1 MLYARMM
8 QADEPGY
15 RAFQDNYDILAIG
28 IQSPEDLADRL
39 FSKRIITDGI
49 RDKVGN
55 RTLDKRTKTRELL
68 AAVESKLKTEPASF
82 REFVKAIKED
92 QAYQDIAQKLTE
104 SSEKYSAQKTSERE
118 RRGSDTHGS
127 RARGEP
133 LGAPHGVCAK
143 GCRRY
148 DKPEQS
154 TEV

>member
-1 MLYARMM
+1 MM

-15 RAFQDNYDILAIG
+15 RAFQHNYDILVVG

-82 REFVKAIKED
+82 HEFVKAIKED

-104 SSEKYSAQKTSERE
+104 SYEKYSAQKTSERE
-118 RRGSDTHGS
+118 RRGSDTRS

-133 LGAPHGVCAK
+133 LGALHGVCAK
-143 GCRRY
+143 GCHRH

-154 TEV
+154 TQ